1 MTERRRLRNRQ
12 QRRERRVLRAARL
25 RQGHAGVAARELEAV
40 EGEAAVYLV
49 PRLDAVDGVAE
60 RLQRVNCRHGCFGLL
75 HQSCTGRIEHRYGLQ
90 MLPRV
95 ASGVQKACQSK
106 LQI

>member
-1 MTERRRLRNRQ
+1 MARDADLVVDLRLAAVAERRRLRNRQ

-40 EGEAAVYLV
+40 EGEAAVHRV

-60 RLQRVNCRHGCFGLL
+60 RLQGVNCRHGCFNL
-75 HQSCTGRIEHRYGLQ
+75 HQAERYASRIFDW
-90 MLPRV
+90 
-95 ASGVQKACQSK
+95 
-106 LQI
+106 